1 MFNGN
6 VDKTEWMEVFFSDL
20 IQSRCQDSL
29 DT

>member
-6 VDKTEWMEVFFSDL
+6 VDKTEWMEVFSDL